1 MDSNENE
8 PIDFDH
14 KNPFYK
20 TFCLTCVKGKNEE
33 TIESTSYCGFSLD
46 NVLFVRESGV
56 PKFPT
61 LVILNNNL
69 SFIIMEEIEDF
80 LDMLTEYNN
89 L

>member
-8 PIDFDH
+8 PIFDY

-20 TFCLTCVKGKNEE
+20 TFCLTYVKGENEE
-33 TIESTSYCGFSLD
+33 TIESISYCGFYLD
-46 NVLFVRESGV
+46 DISFVRESGV
-56 PKFPT
+56 KKYPT
-61 LVILNNNL
+61 LITLNNNL

-80 LDMLTEYNN
+80 LEMLTEYNN